1 MPTQAHNATFYGF
14 SRIEAVRY
22 CQDGTTMNNTEAIQ
36 SALRA
41 YCDDQGLTAQRLGPS
56 VGVSSST
63 SIRWCNGTSKEIRPS
78 HWVVLKPLLE
88 RYLTASPPAPVPPP
102 EVRPATRADFGAAVP
117 LIGIAQAADFEAA
130 LQSLD
135 DYVHDVADETRIP
148 FPLSRDGDVAVRL
161 EGESMLPWY
170 PPGTILLVRPTEFPQ
185 RGDIVVAKLGTGAV
199 VVKRYQRRQNV
210 VTLESLNHGSAGET
224 YTWHVKEQPGFVQWM
239 WPVIQSIRDERA
251 LRWQA
256 AKTGQE

>member
-1 MPTQAHNATFYGF
+1 MKITDDI
-14 SRIEAVRY
+14 R
-22 CQDGTTMNNTEAIQ
+22 C
-36 SALRA
+36 ALAA
-41 YCDDQGLTAQRLGPS
+41 YLADQGLSASAFAERLG
-56 VGVSSST
+56 VGNST
-63 SIRWCNGTSKEIRPS
+63 VCKWLSTIGFAEMHNSNWAK
-78 HWVVLKPLLE
+78 LKPLLAP
-88 RYLTASPPAPVPPP
+88 YLSAAPAAPVPAP
-102 EVRPATRADFGAAVP
+102 EVRPATRADLGLAVP

-135 DYVHDVADETRIP
+135 DFVHDVADETRIP
-148 FPLSRDGDVAVRL
+148 FPLAREGDVAVRV

-185 RGDIVVAKLGTGAV
+185 RGDIAVAKLHTGAV

-239 WPVIQSIRDERA
+239 WPVLQSIRDERGI
-251 LRWQA
+251 RWHA
-256 AKTGQE
+256 TKTVQD